1 MQFSSHVVYQNGRE
15 RGQRSLETVE
25 LTAETVQSPLAGS
38 LLNAVGVFHQSR
50 DAKMGERALERVC
63 LAAQSGAIVV
73 GDRSVHSADQL
84 GRFFEESLDD
94 DRQQLAIAL
103 HGFQRAGNV
112 ERGAG
117 CRESLCRLSRVSTW
131 LCMGAAAVPSPLPES
146 PWIAAVTGSIAAA
159 CPRGTKHRGK
169 RFKEVPC
176 GTGLEM

>member
-63 LAAQSGAIVV
+63 RAAQSGAIVV

-117 CRESLCRLSRVSTW
+117 CRESRRRLSRVSTW
-131 LCMGAAAVPSPLPES
+131 RRMRGGRAV
-146 PWIAAVTGSIAAA
+146 AVARVAVDRRGHGLHRRRL
-159 CPRGTKHRGK
+159 PRGTKHRGK
-169 RFKEVPC
+169 RFER
-176 GTGLEM
+176 GAAHGRA